1 GCHGLVQVERSAEV
15 GVEGLVDRQVEGDG
29 GGGVDHHVQV
39 TGKCRHVV
47 QVPGE
52 DVDASGDLIGSLIG
66 SDPFPPGREAILLE
80 QLGHP
85 LLCGDL
91 AARAHQERQTGR
103 RIRGQELLDN
113 SLPDESGCARH
124 QDVSVLQWVRHSG
137 YCTRNLSL
145 TWPQWTNL
153 PKARRIG
160 VMRPTVARLLTVASR
175 WSTSPAQAGSASRY
189 STTG

>member
-1 GCHGLVQVERSAEV
+1 M
-15 GVEGLVDRQVEGDG
+15 
-29 GGGVDHHVQV
+29 
-39 TGKCRHVV
+39 V
-47 QVPGE
+47 QVPGQ
-52 DVDASGDLIGSLIG
+52 DVDPLLDLGCGGLG
-66 SDPFPPGREAILLE
+66 ADPRPPWREAVLL
-80 QLGHP
+80 QQVLYP
-85 LLCGDL
+85 LVCCDL
-91 AARAHQERQTGR
+91 PARAHQERQTGR